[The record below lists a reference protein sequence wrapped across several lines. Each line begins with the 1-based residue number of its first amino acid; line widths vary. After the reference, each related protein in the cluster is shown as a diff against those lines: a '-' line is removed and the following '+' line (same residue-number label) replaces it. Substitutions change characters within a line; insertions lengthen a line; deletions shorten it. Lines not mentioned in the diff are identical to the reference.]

1 MSAFL
6 HARGCVQQYSMPRTC
21 EFLVYCS
28 NKPEVVCN
36 MHITLFSDFS
46 VDLKPTKATV
56 NLATVFPGL
65 RLCFFVCFI
74 TNIFILPNLKEP
86 VQL

>member
-1 MSAFL
+1 
-6 HARGCVQQYSMPRTC
+6 
-21 EFLVYCS
+21 
-28 NKPEVVCN
+28 

-65 RLCFFVCFI
+65 RLYFFVCFI